1 LPTSHNTVASWILQ
15 AFEEAKPKVAQVL
28 AKATSSKLTISFDGW
43 TANSKVL
50 DLLGIICHYLDE
62 NNTRRA
68 VVLSLRDTLGSYT
81 GANMADHLLSVLQG
95 YKLSKQVAC
104 FMADNA
110 TNNDK
115 ALAVLSGYLPSMK
128 LDPVKH
134 RLCCSGHIYNLV
146 CKAILYGVNSDCLE
160 DALQAS

>member
-1 LPTSHNTVASWILQ
+1 
-15 AFEEAKPKVAQVL
+15 
-28 AKATSSKLTISFDGW
+28 
-43 TANSKVL
+43 VL
-50 DLLGIICHYLDE
+50 DLLSVICHYLDE

-68 VVLSLRDTLGSYT
+68 VVLGLRDTLGSHT
-81 GANMADHLLSVLQG
+81 GANMADHLLSVLQD
-95 YKLSKQVAC
+95 YKLSKQVAY

-115 ALAVLSGYLPSMK
+115 ALAVLSSYLPSMK

-134 RLCCSGHIYNLV
+134 RLRCSGYIYNLV

-160 DALQAS
+160 DASQPS